1 MSSNHAGN
9 KEELVDILTDL
20 LHDLGKYI
28 YMPLAM
34 LPPDASDTEFM
45 EALGKAL
52 YETRGTTT
60 RTRSAREIWKMFL
73 MDEDGRLEGRA
84 GFAQLHETVGRALA
98 WEDFLRPGKPSI
110 PRHRVEHDLA
120 QISVAIRTLI
130 KELSDEG

>member
-1 MSSNHAGN
+1 VVSNSD
-9 KEELVDILTDL
+9 ELVDILTDL

-34 LPPDASDTEFM
+34 LPPDAPDGDFR

-52 YETRGTTT
+52 FETRGTTT

-73 MDEDGRLEGRA
+73 MDENDRLREVA
-84 GFAQLHETVGRALA
+84 GFAVLHEIVGKALA
-98 WEDFLRPGKPSI
+98 WEEYLRPGGPPL

-120 QISVAIRTLI
+120 QISVAIRTLL
-130 KELSDEG
+130 KELSDDG